1 MGGGLSERY
10 LQRSEFVLDVV
21 EQILGVAD
29 ELAVGVEVEA
39 ATEGVGGAFVERP
52 NIEFGV
58 RRAALDLVRG
68 ELVAP
73 AERVPDAGI
82 IGADGGGAID
92 GGETLDVLAAA
103 GDQQRRELLQRFD
116 VVGITLQRALRQ
128 LQARGD
134 VVRGLAPL
142 CFGEQGAGIVA
153 RLAQCNPSTSLSAS
167 GSVNT
172 RNEFV
177 RTLPWLPTARD
188 TRVIVSSSGASAMM
202 T

>member
-1 MGGGLSERY
+1 M
-10 LQRSEFVLDVV
+10 
-21 EQILGVAD
+21 
-29 ELAVGVEVEA
+29 
-39 ATEGVGGAFVERP
+39 
-52 NIEFGV
+52 
-58 RRAALDLVRG
+58 RG

-82 IGADGGGAID
+82 IGAEGDGTID
-92 GGETLDVLAAA
+92 ERKPLRVLPPSR
-103 GDQQRRELLQRFD
+103 DQQRRKLLQRFD
-116 VVGITLQRALRQ
+116 VVGVKLQRASRQ
-128 LQARGD
+128 IQARSD
-134 VVRGLAPL
+134 VMRGLTPL
-142 CFGEQGAGIVA
+142 GLGEQSAGFIA

-177 RTLPWLPTARD
+177 RTLPWLPTARE

>member
-1 MGGGLSERY
+1 M
-10 LQRSEFVLDVV
+10 V
-21 EQILGVAD
+21 EQIFGVAD
-29 ELAVGVEVEA
+29 ELAIGVEVEA
-39 ATEGVGGAFVERP
+39 TVEGVGGAFVERAD
-52 NIEFGV
+52 IEIDLRG
-58 RRAALDLVRG
+58 AALDLVRG

-82 IGADGGGAID
+82 IGAEDGGAID
-92 GGETLDVLAAA
+92 GGEAFGVLPAA
-103 GDQQRRELLQRFD
+103 GDQQRRELLKRFD
-116 VVGITLQRALRQ
+116 VVGIQLKSALRQ

-134 VVRGLAPL
+134 VVRGLTPL
-142 CFGEQGAGIVA
+142 CLGEQSARIFA